1 MELSFLVDALKSLL
15 INYTSN
21 NSQIDESLNDLFSS
35 LESKNLN
42 NEIENYAEFILLASS
57 LFELKAK
64 RMLPQEEEIEW
75 MDEVEVLKDKD
86 LAFARLLQ
94 FKAFSEIG
102 IALASKIK
110 YNENEIKSFKYYQ
123 TKNLFPKPDVE
134 YEINKDKFNEV
145 AIEVFDRFKTIEGFK
160 HIDKDLPDLQ
170 KAIDDL
176 LQVVDKRLNTSFE
189 SILNEVNTEKEAIAF
204 FLALLEAVRWGFVKA
219 SQNDDGIKIEKIMNY
234 KKVITAILLVSD
246 GSVNHKYF
254 LENFNISNEDLVN
267 IFDEIND
274 ELKEKDYGFYIKY
287 DGKSSDLVTL
297 SSIST
302 ELAEFKPPSVLR
314 GLSTPALET
323 LSIVAYE
330 QPVTKLKVSEIRG
343 VESESSLKTLESR
356 GLIEKSGYLD
366 VPGNPHLYI
375 TTNLFLEKMDI
386 SSIDDLPVLG
396 EYFSNLEEE

>member
-102 IALASKIK
+102 IAIASKIK

-134 YEINKDKFNEV
+134 YEINKDKFNEF

-219 SQNDDGIKIEKIMNY
+219 SQNDDGIKIEKNY
-234 KKVITAILLVSD
+234 
-246 GSVNHKYF
+246 
-254 LENFNISNEDLVN
+254 
-267 IFDEIND
+267 
-274 ELKEKDYGFYIKY
+274 EL
-287 DGKSSDLVTL
+287 
-297 SSIST
+297 
-302 ELAEFKPPSVLR
+302 
-314 GLSTPALET
+314 
-323 LSIVAYE
+323 
-330 QPVTKLKVSEIRG
+330 
-343 VESESSLKTLESR
+343 
-356 GLIEKSGYLD
+356 
-366 VPGNPHLYI
+366 
-375 TTNLFLEKMDI
+375 
-386 SSIDDLPVLG
+386 
-396 EYFSNLEEE
+396 

>member
-160 HIDKDLPDLQ
+160 HIDKDLQDLQ

-219 SQNDDGIKIEKIMNY
+219 SQNDDGIKIEKNY
-234 KKVITAILLVSD
+234 
-246 GSVNHKYF
+246 
-254 LENFNISNEDLVN
+254 
-267 IFDEIND
+267 
-274 ELKEKDYGFYIKY
+274 EL
-287 DGKSSDLVTL
+287 
-297 SSIST
+297 
-302 ELAEFKPPSVLR
+302 
-314 GLSTPALET
+314 
-323 LSIVAYE
+323 
-330 QPVTKLKVSEIRG
+330 
-343 VESESSLKTLESR
+343 
-356 GLIEKSGYLD
+356 
-366 VPGNPHLYI
+366 
-375 TTNLFLEKMDI
+375 
-386 SSIDDLPVLG
+386 
-396 EYFSNLEEE
+396 

>member
-75 MDEVEVLKDKD
+75 MDEVEILKDKD

-123 TKNLFPKPDVE
+123 TNNLFPKPDVE

-219 SQNDDGIKIEKIMNY
+219 SQNDDGIKIEKNY
-234 KKVITAILLVSD
+234 
-246 GSVNHKYF
+246 
-254 LENFNISNEDLVN
+254 
-267 IFDEIND
+267 
-274 ELKEKDYGFYIKY
+274 EL
-287 DGKSSDLVTL
+287 
-297 SSIST
+297 
-302 ELAEFKPPSVLR
+302 
-314 GLSTPALET
+314 
-323 LSIVAYE
+323 
-330 QPVTKLKVSEIRG
+330 
-343 VESESSLKTLESR
+343 
-356 GLIEKSGYLD
+356 
-366 VPGNPHLYI
+366 
-375 TTNLFLEKMDI
+375 
-386 SSIDDLPVLG
+386 
-396 EYFSNLEEE
+396 

>member
-75 MDEVEVLKDKD
+75 MDEVEILKDKD

-102 IALASKIK
+102 IAIASKIK

-219 SQNDDGIKIEKIMNY
+219 SQNDDGIKIEKNY
-234 KKVITAILLVSD
+234 
-246 GSVNHKYF
+246 
-254 LENFNISNEDLVN
+254 
-267 IFDEIND
+267 
-274 ELKEKDYGFYIKY
+274 EL
-287 DGKSSDLVTL
+287 
-297 SSIST
+297 
-302 ELAEFKPPSVLR
+302 
-314 GLSTPALET
+314 
-323 LSIVAYE
+323 
-330 QPVTKLKVSEIRG
+330 
-343 VESESSLKTLESR
+343 
-356 GLIEKSGYLD
+356 
-366 VPGNPHLYI
+366 
-375 TTNLFLEKMDI
+375 
-386 SSIDDLPVLG
+386 
-396 EYFSNLEEE
+396 

>member
-35 LESKNLN
+35 LETKNLN
-42 NEIENYAEFILLASS
+42 NEIENYAEFLLLASS

-134 YEINKDKFNEV
+134 YEINKNKFNEV

-189 SILNEVNTEKEAIAF
+189 SILNEVDTEKEAIAF

-219 SQNDDGIKIEKIMNY
+219 SQNDEGIKIEKNY
-234 KKVITAILLVSD
+234 
-246 GSVNHKYF
+246 
-254 LENFNISNEDLVN
+254 
-267 IFDEIND
+267 
-274 ELKEKDYGFYIKY
+274 EL
-287 DGKSSDLVTL
+287 
-297 SSIST
+297 
-302 ELAEFKPPSVLR
+302 
-314 GLSTPALET
+314 
-323 LSIVAYE
+323 
-330 QPVTKLKVSEIRG
+330 
-343 VESESSLKTLESR
+343 
-356 GLIEKSGYLD
+356 
-366 VPGNPHLYI
+366 
-375 TTNLFLEKMDI
+375 
-386 SSIDDLPVLG
+386 
-396 EYFSNLEEE
+396 

>member
-102 IALASKIK
+102 IAIASKIK

-134 YEINKDKFNEV
+134 YEINKNKFNEV

-219 SQNDDGIKIEKIMNY
+219 SQNDNGIKIEKNY
-234 KKVITAILLVSD
+234 
-246 GSVNHKYF
+246 
-254 LENFNISNEDLVN
+254 
-267 IFDEIND
+267 
-274 ELKEKDYGFYIKY
+274 EL
-287 DGKSSDLVTL
+287 
-297 SSIST
+297 
-302 ELAEFKPPSVLR
+302 
-314 GLSTPALET
+314 
-323 LSIVAYE
+323 
-330 QPVTKLKVSEIRG
+330 
-343 VESESSLKTLESR
+343 
-356 GLIEKSGYLD
+356 
-366 VPGNPHLYI
+366 
-375 TTNLFLEKMDI
+375 
-386 SSIDDLPVLG
+386 
-396 EYFSNLEEE
+396 

>member
-75 MDEVEVLKDKD
+75 MDEVEILKDKD

-123 TKNLFPKPDVE
+123 TNNLFPKPDVE
-134 YEINKDKFNEV
+134 YEISKDKFNEV
-145 AIEVFDRFKTIEGFK
+145 AIEVYDRFKTIEGFK

-219 SQNDDGIKIEKIMNY
+219 IQNDDGIKIEKNY
-234 KKVITAILLVSD
+234 
-246 GSVNHKYF
+246 
-254 LENFNISNEDLVN
+254 
-267 IFDEIND
+267 
-274 ELKEKDYGFYIKY
+274 EL
-287 DGKSSDLVTL
+287 
-297 SSIST
+297 
-302 ELAEFKPPSVLR
+302 
-314 GLSTPALET
+314 
-323 LSIVAYE
+323 
-330 QPVTKLKVSEIRG
+330 
-343 VESESSLKTLESR
+343 
-356 GLIEKSGYLD
+356 
-366 VPGNPHLYI
+366 
-375 TTNLFLEKMDI
+375 
-386 SSIDDLPVLG
+386 
-396 EYFSNLEEE
+396 

>member
-189 SILNEVNTEKEAIAF
+189 SILNDLNSEKEAVAF

-219 SQNDDGIKIEKIMNY
+219 NQNDKGIKIEKNY
-234 KKVITAILLVSD
+234 
-246 GSVNHKYF
+246 
-254 LENFNISNEDLVN
+254 
-267 IFDEIND
+267 
-274 ELKEKDYGFYIKY
+274 EL
-287 DGKSSDLVTL
+287 
-297 SSIST
+297 
-302 ELAEFKPPSVLR
+302 
-314 GLSTPALET
+314 
-323 LSIVAYE
+323 
-330 QPVTKLKVSEIRG
+330 
-343 VESESSLKTLESR
+343 
-356 GLIEKSGYLD
+356 
-366 VPGNPHLYI
+366 
-375 TTNLFLEKMDI
+375 
-386 SSIDDLPVLG
+386 
-396 EYFSNLEEE
+396 

>member
-189 SILNEVNTEKEAIAF
+189 SILNEVKTEKEAIAF

-219 SQNDDGIKIEKIMNY
+219 NQNDKGIKIEKNY
-234 KKVITAILLVSD
+234 
-246 GSVNHKYF
+246 
-254 LENFNISNEDLVN
+254 
-267 IFDEIND
+267 
-274 ELKEKDYGFYIKY
+274 EL
-287 DGKSSDLVTL
+287 
-297 SSIST
+297 
-302 ELAEFKPPSVLR
+302 
-314 GLSTPALET
+314 
-323 LSIVAYE
+323 
-330 QPVTKLKVSEIRG
+330 
-343 VESESSLKTLESR
+343 
-356 GLIEKSGYLD
+356 
-366 VPGNPHLYI
+366 
-375 TTNLFLEKMDI
+375 
-386 SSIDDLPVLG
+386 
-396 EYFSNLEEE
+396 

>member
-145 AIEVFDRFKTIEGFK
+145 AIEVFERFKTIEGFK

-189 SILNEVNTEKEAIAF
+189 SILNEVNSEKEAIAF

-219 SQNDDGIKIEKIMNY
+219 NQNDEGIKIEKNY
-234 KKVITAILLVSD
+234 
-246 GSVNHKYF
+246 
-254 LENFNISNEDLVN
+254 
-267 IFDEIND
+267 
-274 ELKEKDYGFYIKY
+274 EL
-287 DGKSSDLVTL
+287 
-297 SSIST
+297 
-302 ELAEFKPPSVLR
+302 
-314 GLSTPALET
+314 
-323 LSIVAYE
+323 
-330 QPVTKLKVSEIRG
+330 
-343 VESESSLKTLESR
+343 
-356 GLIEKSGYLD
+356 
-366 VPGNPHLYI
+366 
-375 TTNLFLEKMDI
+375 
-386 SSIDDLPVLG
+386 
-396 EYFSNLEEE
+396 

>member
-145 AIEVFDRFKTIEGFK
+145 AIEVYDRFKTIEGFK

-219 SQNDDGIKIEKIMNY
+219 SQNDEGIKIEKNY
-234 KKVITAILLVSD
+234 
-246 GSVNHKYF
+246 
-254 LENFNISNEDLVN
+254 
-267 IFDEIND
+267 
-274 ELKEKDYGFYIKY
+274 EL
-287 DGKSSDLVTL
+287 
-297 SSIST
+297 
-302 ELAEFKPPSVLR
+302 
-314 GLSTPALET
+314 
-323 LSIVAYE
+323 
-330 QPVTKLKVSEIRG
+330 
-343 VESESSLKTLESR
+343 
-356 GLIEKSGYLD
+356 
-366 VPGNPHLYI
+366 
-375 TTNLFLEKMDI
+375 
-386 SSIDDLPVLG
+386 
-396 EYFSNLEEE
+396 

>member
-123 TKNLFPKPDVE
+123 TKVNINEACRKSFKHLQLFLV
-134 YEINKDKFNEV
+134 NEV
-145 AIEVFDRFKTIEGFK
+145 QRTYLSQNVQIADK
-160 HIDKDLPDLQ
+160 HIEIIVKQMTSKVRIEDSGDTTLLPGEILELQ
-170 KAIDDL
+170 QAEI
-176 LQVVDKRLNTSFE
+176 
-189 SILNEVNTEKEAIAF
+189 
-204 FLALLEAVRWGFVKA
+204 
-219 SQNDDGIKIEKIMNY
+219 
-234 KKVITAILLVSD
+234 
-246 GSVNHKYF
+246 
-254 LENFNISNEDLVN
+254 ISN
-267 IFDEIND
+267 
-274 ELKEKDYGFYIKY
+274 
-287 DGKSSDLVTL
+287 
-297 SSIST
+297 
-302 ELAEFKPPSVLR
+302 
-314 GLSTPALET
+314 AL
-323 LSIVAYE
+323 
-330 QPVTKLKVSEIRG
+330 P
-343 VESESSLKTLESR
+343 
-356 GLIEKSGYLD
+356 
-366 VPGNPHLYI
+366 
-375 TTNLFLEKMDI
+375 
-386 SSIDDLPVLG
+386 
-396 EYFSNLEEE
+396 

>member
-134 YEINKDKFNEV
+134 YEINKNKFNEV

-176 LQVVDKRLNTSFE
+176 LQVVDKRLNISFE
-189 SILNEVNTEKEAIAF
+189 SILNEVDTEKEAIAF

-219 SQNDDGIKIEKIMNY
+219 SQNDEGIKIEKNY
-234 KKVITAILLVSD
+234 
-246 GSVNHKYF
+246 
-254 LENFNISNEDLVN
+254 
-267 IFDEIND
+267 
-274 ELKEKDYGFYIKY
+274 EL
-287 DGKSSDLVTL
+287 
-297 SSIST
+297 
-302 ELAEFKPPSVLR
+302 
-314 GLSTPALET
+314 
-323 LSIVAYE
+323 
-330 QPVTKLKVSEIRG
+330 
-343 VESESSLKTLESR
+343 
-356 GLIEKSGYLD
+356 
-366 VPGNPHLYI
+366 
-375 TTNLFLEKMDI
+375 
-386 SSIDDLPVLG
+386 
-396 EYFSNLEEE
+396 

>member
-75 MDEVEVLKDKD
+75 MDEVEILKDKD

-145 AIEVFDRFKTIEGFK
+145 AIEVFERFKTIEGFK

-189 SILNEVNTEKEAIAF
+189 SILNEVDTEKEAIAF

-219 SQNDDGIKIEKIMNY
+219 SQNDDGIKIEKNY
-234 KKVITAILLVSD
+234 
-246 GSVNHKYF
+246 
-254 LENFNISNEDLVN
+254 
-267 IFDEIND
+267 
-274 ELKEKDYGFYIKY
+274 EL
-287 DGKSSDLVTL
+287 
-297 SSIST
+297 
-302 ELAEFKPPSVLR
+302 
-314 GLSTPALET
+314 
-323 LSIVAYE
+323 
-330 QPVTKLKVSEIRG
+330 
-343 VESESSLKTLESR
+343 
-356 GLIEKSGYLD
+356 
-366 VPGNPHLYI
+366 
-375 TTNLFLEKMDI
+375 
-386 SSIDDLPVLG
+386 
-396 EYFSNLEEE
+396 

>member
-189 SILNEVNTEKEAIAF
+189 SILNEVNTQKEAIAF

-219 SQNDDGIKIEKIMNY
+219 SQNDDGIKIEKNY
-234 KKVITAILLVSD
+234 
-246 GSVNHKYF
+246 
-254 LENFNISNEDLVN
+254 
-267 IFDEIND
+267 
-274 ELKEKDYGFYIKY
+274 EL
-287 DGKSSDLVTL
+287 
-297 SSIST
+297 
-302 ELAEFKPPSVLR
+302 
-314 GLSTPALET
+314 
-323 LSIVAYE
+323 
-330 QPVTKLKVSEIRG
+330 
-343 VESESSLKTLESR
+343 
-356 GLIEKSGYLD
+356 
-366 VPGNPHLYI
+366 
-375 TTNLFLEKMDI
+375 
-386 SSIDDLPVLG
+386 
-396 EYFSNLEEE
+396 

>member
-75 MDEVEVLKDKD
+75 MDEVEILKDKD

-134 YEINKDKFNEV
+134 YEINKNKFNEV

-219 SQNDDGIKIEKIMNY
+219 SQNDNGIKIEKNY
-234 KKVITAILLVSD
+234 
-246 GSVNHKYF
+246 
-254 LENFNISNEDLVN
+254 
-267 IFDEIND
+267 
-274 ELKEKDYGFYIKY
+274 EL
-287 DGKSSDLVTL
+287 
-297 SSIST
+297 
-302 ELAEFKPPSVLR
+302 
-314 GLSTPALET
+314 
-323 LSIVAYE
+323 
-330 QPVTKLKVSEIRG
+330 
-343 VESESSLKTLESR
+343 
-356 GLIEKSGYLD
+356 
-366 VPGNPHLYI
+366 
-375 TTNLFLEKMDI
+375 
-386 SSIDDLPVLG
+386 
-396 EYFSNLEEE
+396 

>member
-134 YEINKDKFNEV
+134 YEINKDKFNDV

-189 SILNEVNTEKEAIAF
+189 SILNDVNTEKEAIAF

-219 SQNDDGIKIEKIMNY
+219 SQNDDGIKIEKNY
-234 KKVITAILLVSD
+234 
-246 GSVNHKYF
+246 
-254 LENFNISNEDLVN
+254 
-267 IFDEIND
+267 
-274 ELKEKDYGFYIKY
+274 EL
-287 DGKSSDLVTL
+287 
-297 SSIST
+297 
-302 ELAEFKPPSVLR
+302 
-314 GLSTPALET
+314 
-323 LSIVAYE
+323 
-330 QPVTKLKVSEIRG
+330 
-343 VESESSLKTLESR
+343 
-356 GLIEKSGYLD
+356 
-366 VPGNPHLYI
+366 
-375 TTNLFLEKMDI
+375 
-386 SSIDDLPVLG
+386 
-396 EYFSNLEEE
+396 

>member
-145 AIEVFDRFKTIEGFK
+145 AIEVFERFKTIEGFK

-189 SILNEVNTEKEAIAF
+189 SILNEVDTEKEAIAF

-219 SQNDDGIKIEKIMNY
+219 SQNDDGIKIEKNY
-234 KKVITAILLVSD
+234 
-246 GSVNHKYF
+246 
-254 LENFNISNEDLVN
+254 
-267 IFDEIND
+267 
-274 ELKEKDYGFYIKY
+274 EL
-287 DGKSSDLVTL
+287 
-297 SSIST
+297 
-302 ELAEFKPPSVLR
+302 
-314 GLSTPALET
+314 
-323 LSIVAYE
+323 
-330 QPVTKLKVSEIRG
+330 
-343 VESESSLKTLESR
+343 
-356 GLIEKSGYLD
+356 
-366 VPGNPHLYI
+366 
-375 TTNLFLEKMDI
+375 
-386 SSIDDLPVLG
+386 
-396 EYFSNLEEE
+396 

>member
-134 YEINKDKFNEV
+134 YEINKNKFNEV

-219 SQNDDGIKIEKIMNY
+219 SQNDNGIKIEKNY
-234 KKVITAILLVSD
+234 
-246 GSVNHKYF
+246 
-254 LENFNISNEDLVN
+254 
-267 IFDEIND
+267 
-274 ELKEKDYGFYIKY
+274 EL
-287 DGKSSDLVTL
+287 
-297 SSIST
+297 
-302 ELAEFKPPSVLR
+302 
-314 GLSTPALET
+314 
-323 LSIVAYE
+323 
-330 QPVTKLKVSEIRG
+330 
-343 VESESSLKTLESR
+343 
-356 GLIEKSGYLD
+356 
-366 VPGNPHLYI
+366 
-375 TTNLFLEKMDI
+375 
-386 SSIDDLPVLG
+386 
-396 EYFSNLEEE
+396 

>member
-1 MELSFLVDALKSLL
+1 MELSFLLDALKSLL

-75 MDEVEVLKDKD
+75 MDEVEVIKDKD

-219 SQNDDGIKIEKIMNY
+219 NQNDKGIKIEKNY
-234 KKVITAILLVSD
+234 
-246 GSVNHKYF
+246 
-254 LENFNISNEDLVN
+254 
-267 IFDEIND
+267 
-274 ELKEKDYGFYIKY
+274 EL
-287 DGKSSDLVTL
+287 
-297 SSIST
+297 
-302 ELAEFKPPSVLR
+302 
-314 GLSTPALET
+314 
-323 LSIVAYE
+323 
-330 QPVTKLKVSEIRG
+330 
-343 VESESSLKTLESR
+343 
-356 GLIEKSGYLD
+356 
-366 VPGNPHLYI
+366 
-375 TTNLFLEKMDI
+375 
-386 SSIDDLPVLG
+386 
-396 EYFSNLEEE
+396 

>member
-123 TKNLFPKPDVE
+123 TKNLFPKPDIE
-134 YEINKDKFNEV
+134 YKINKDKFNEI

-176 LQVVDKRLNTSFE
+176 LQIVDKRLNISFE
-189 SILNEVNTEKEAIAF
+189 SILNDVNSEKEAIAF

-219 SQNDDGIKIEKIMNY
+219 SQNDEGIKIEKNY
-234 KKVITAILLVSD
+234 
-246 GSVNHKYF
+246 
-254 LENFNISNEDLVN
+254 
-267 IFDEIND
+267 
-274 ELKEKDYGFYIKY
+274 EL
-287 DGKSSDLVTL
+287 
-297 SSIST
+297 
-302 ELAEFKPPSVLR
+302 
-314 GLSTPALET
+314 
-323 LSIVAYE
+323 
-330 QPVTKLKVSEIRG
+330 
-343 VESESSLKTLESR
+343 
-356 GLIEKSGYLD
+356 
-366 VPGNPHLYI
+366 
-375 TTNLFLEKMDI
+375 
-386 SSIDDLPVLG
+386 
-396 EYFSNLEEE
+396 

>member
-189 SILNEVNTEKEAIAF
+189 SILKEVNNEKEAVAF
-204 FLALLEAVRWGFVKA
+204 FLALLEAVRWGFIKA
-219 SQNDDGIKIEKIMNY
+219 SQNDEGIKIEKNY
-234 KKVITAILLVSD
+234 
-246 GSVNHKYF
+246 
-254 LENFNISNEDLVN
+254 
-267 IFDEIND
+267 
-274 ELKEKDYGFYIKY
+274 EL
-287 DGKSSDLVTL
+287 
-297 SSIST
+297 
-302 ELAEFKPPSVLR
+302 
-314 GLSTPALET
+314 
-323 LSIVAYE
+323 
-330 QPVTKLKVSEIRG
+330 
-343 VESESSLKTLESR
+343 
-356 GLIEKSGYLD
+356 
-366 VPGNPHLYI
+366 
-375 TTNLFLEKMDI
+375 
-386 SSIDDLPVLG
+386 
-396 EYFSNLEEE
+396 

>member
-1 MELSFLVDALKSLL
+1 MELSFLVDELKSLL

-86 LAFARLLQ
+86 LAFARFLQ

-219 SQNDDGIKIEKIMNY
+219 NQNDDGIKIEKNY
-234 KKVITAILLVSD
+234 
-246 GSVNHKYF
+246 
-254 LENFNISNEDLVN
+254 
-267 IFDEIND
+267 
-274 ELKEKDYGFYIKY
+274 EL
-287 DGKSSDLVTL
+287 
-297 SSIST
+297 
-302 ELAEFKPPSVLR
+302 
-314 GLSTPALET
+314 
-323 LSIVAYE
+323 
-330 QPVTKLKVSEIRG
+330 
-343 VESESSLKTLESR
+343 
-356 GLIEKSGYLD
+356 
-366 VPGNPHLYI
+366 
-375 TTNLFLEKMDI
+375 
-386 SSIDDLPVLG
+386 
-396 EYFSNLEEE
+396 

>member
-75 MDEVEVLKDKD
+75 MDEVEVLKDND

-219 SQNDDGIKIEKIMNY
+219 SQNDWGIKIEKNY
-234 KKVITAILLVSD
+234 
-246 GSVNHKYF
+246 
-254 LENFNISNEDLVN
+254 
-267 IFDEIND
+267 
-274 ELKEKDYGFYIKY
+274 EL
-287 DGKSSDLVTL
+287 
-297 SSIST
+297 
-302 ELAEFKPPSVLR
+302 
-314 GLSTPALET
+314 
-323 LSIVAYE
+323 
-330 QPVTKLKVSEIRG
+330 
-343 VESESSLKTLESR
+343 
-356 GLIEKSGYLD
+356 
-366 VPGNPHLYI
+366 
-375 TTNLFLEKMDI
+375 
-386 SSIDDLPVLG
+386 
-396 EYFSNLEEE
+396 

>member
-75 MDEVEVLKDKD
+75 MDEVEILKDKD

-123 TKNLFPKPDVE
+123 TNNLFPKPDVE
-134 YEINKDKFNEV
+134 YEINKNKFNEV

-219 SQNDDGIKIEKIMNY
+219 SQNNDGIKIEKNY
-234 KKVITAILLVSD
+234 
-246 GSVNHKYF
+246 
-254 LENFNISNEDLVN
+254 
-267 IFDEIND
+267 
-274 ELKEKDYGFYIKY
+274 EL
-287 DGKSSDLVTL
+287 
-297 SSIST
+297 
-302 ELAEFKPPSVLR
+302 
-314 GLSTPALET
+314 
-323 LSIVAYE
+323 
-330 QPVTKLKVSEIRG
+330 
-343 VESESSLKTLESR
+343 
-356 GLIEKSGYLD
+356 
-366 VPGNPHLYI
+366 
-375 TTNLFLEKMDI
+375 
-386 SSIDDLPVLG
+386 
-396 EYFSNLEEE
+396 

>member
-134 YEINKDKFNEV
+134 YEINKEKFNEV

-189 SILNEVNTEKEAIAF
+189 SILNDVNTEKEAIAF

-219 SQNDDGIKIEKIMNY
+219 SQNDDGIKIEKNY
-234 KKVITAILLVSD
+234 
-246 GSVNHKYF
+246 
-254 LENFNISNEDLVN
+254 
-267 IFDEIND
+267 
-274 ELKEKDYGFYIKY
+274 EL
-287 DGKSSDLVTL
+287 
-297 SSIST
+297 
-302 ELAEFKPPSVLR
+302 
-314 GLSTPALET
+314 
-323 LSIVAYE
+323 
-330 QPVTKLKVSEIRG
+330 
-343 VESESSLKTLESR
+343 
-356 GLIEKSGYLD
+356 
-366 VPGNPHLYI
+366 
-375 TTNLFLEKMDI
+375 
-386 SSIDDLPVLG
+386 
-396 EYFSNLEEE
+396 